1 MSGKGAAMVTKG
13 GNRDTITG
21 AVVVV
26 IAALLLALVYVKED
40 GPGQE
45 TNEAGYLL
53 KAKFR
58 RLDGISV
65 GSSVRM
71 SGVPIG
77 KVVEQ
82 HLDSQFRAVT
92 TLRIA
97 SNILLTADT
106 AAAIQT
112 DGLLGAKFIELKP
125 GAEEKVLKAGEE
137 IPYTQDA
144 MVIEEL
150 MDMIIQ
156 QARVKRGFLDKP
168 VPSVTN

>member
-1 MSGKGAAMVTKG
+1 MITKG
-13 GNRDTITG
+13 GHRDTITG

-26 IAALLLALVYVKED
+26 VAALLLGLVYVKDD
-40 GPGQE
+40 GPAE
-45 TNEAGYLL
+45 NTEAGYLL

-65 GSSVRM
+65 GSAVRM

-82 HLDSQFRAVT
+82 HLDNDFRAVT

-97 SNILLTADT
+97 SNVLLTADT

-112 DGLLGAKFIELKP
+112 DGLLGSKFIELKP
-125 GAEEKVLKAGEE
+125 GAEEKVLKPGEE

-156 QARVKRGFLDKP
+156 QARAKRGFLDKP

>member
-1 MSGKGAAMVTKG
+1 MAKGGAMVTKG
-13 GNRDTITG
+13 GNRDTVTG

-26 IAALLLALVYVKED
+26 TAALLLGLVYSKD
-40 GPGQE
+40 NGPTQE
-45 TNEAGYLL
+45 TTEAGYLL

-58 RLDGISV
+58 RLDGIGV
-65 GSSVRM
+65 GSAVRM
-71 SGVPIG
+71 SGVPVG

-82 HLDSQFRAVT
+82 HLDPDFRAVT

-97 SNILLTADT
+97 SNVQLTADT

-112 DGLLGAKFIELKP
+112 DGLLGGKFIELKP

-137 IPYTQDA
+137 IPFTQDA

-156 QARVKRGFLDKP
+156 QARAKRGFLDKP

>member
-1 MSGKGAAMVTKG
+1 MATKG

-21 AVVVV
+21 AVVVT
-26 IAALLLALVYVKED
+26 IAALMLVLVYAKD
-40 GPGQE
+40 SGPAQE
-45 TNEAGYLL
+45 TTDAGYLL
-53 KAKFR
+53 TAKFR

-65 GSSVRM
+65 GSPVRM

-82 HLDSQFRAVT
+82 HLDPQFRAVT

-97 SNILLTADT
+97 SNVALTADT

-137 IPYTQDA
+137 IPFTQDA

-156 QARVKRGFLDKP
+156 QARAKRGFLDKP

>member
-1 MSGKGAAMVTKG
+1 MITKG

-21 AVVVV
+21 AVVVAL
-26 IAALLLALVYVKED
+26 AALLLGLVYAKDDRPV
-40 GPGQE
+40 E
-45 TNEAGYLL
+45 TNDAGYLL

-82 HLDSQFRAVT
+82 HLDKEFRAVT

-112 DGLLGAKFIELKP
+112 DGLLGSKFIELKP

-156 QARVKRGFLDKP
+156 QGRAKRGFADKP
-168 VPSVTN
+168 LPSVTN